1 MDKAWVET
9 AIARIGEFGKAA
21 RGYRRLAF
29 SDADWAARDYVIG
42 LMRETG
48 LSVRSD
54 ACGNVIGRLA
64 GRDGATPAVGTG
76 SHVDTVPEGGN
87 FDGVVGTVGGLAA
100 VRRLATRG
108 ALTCPL
114 EFILFMSEE
123 SSRFGFATMGSK
135 AMAGLANPAAWG
147 KAKDPDGR
155 GLPDVFAER
164 GLDIEQLGT
173 AVRQR
178 GELKAFVEMHIEQ
191 GPVLEEERLS
201 IGIVEGIAAPTRLKM
216 TVNGVAGHSGAT
228 PMGQRQDALVGASQV
243 VLAVQAAARREAG
256 HGTVGTVGVL
266 TAHPGAINVIPGRV
280 EMMVDIRGID
290 GLSIGR
296 TVAEV
301 RAEAARISEANRT
314 PVTLETL
321 TADPPVPMDPAVIG
335 TIESVCRRLEIRC
348 RRMPSGAGHDTMN
361 MARIAP
367 AGMIFIP
374 CRGGISHNP
383 DEYASMED
391 IMTGVDVLT
400 ESLYELAR

>member
-1 MDKAWVET
+1 MDKAWVEA

-178 GELKAFVEMHIEQ
+178 GDLKAFVEMHIEQ
-191 GPVLEEERLS
+191 GPVLEE
-201 IGIVEGIAAPTRLKM
+201 
-216 TVNGVAGHSGAT
+216 
-228 PMGQRQDALVGASQV
+228 
-243 VLAVQAAARREAG
+243 
-256 HGTVGTVGVL
+256 
-266 TAHPGAINVIPGRV
+266 
-280 EMMVDIRGID
+280 
-290 GLSIGR
+290 
-296 TVAEV
+296 
-301 RAEAARISEANRT
+301 
-314 PVTLETL
+314 
-321 TADPPVPMDPAVIG
+321 
-335 TIESVCRRLEIRC
+335 
-348 RRMPSGAGHDTMN
+348 
-361 MARIAP
+361 
-367 AGMIFIP
+367 
-374 CRGGISHNP
+374 
-383 DEYASMED
+383 
-391 IMTGVDVLT
+391 
-400 ESLYELAR
+400 